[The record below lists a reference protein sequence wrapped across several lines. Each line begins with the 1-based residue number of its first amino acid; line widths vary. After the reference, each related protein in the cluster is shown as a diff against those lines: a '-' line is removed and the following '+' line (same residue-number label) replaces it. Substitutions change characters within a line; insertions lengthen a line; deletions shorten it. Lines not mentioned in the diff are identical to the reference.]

1 MYESIRAN
9 AAQMDTE
16 DFGSVEYLQ
25 VGECVKIVVHLEC
38 AYYDVKLTVGDKTY
52 TDCFNDREPY
62 DLLTHFWFVEKERLT
77 QGMPLLLSAL
87 DSEEDG
93 DLCCYIWAYNP
104 EFADEAAL
112 LRDYDHGL
120 TVQETQT
127 QTIAEGLLYHHI
139 LYADRDG
146 APVHAFLLQIDSQK
160 NTLYIGTPQ
169 DGYESVGV
177 RATVP
182 EMIRDAVQGGQC
194 VLAATNADFFDI
206 FGDGHPSGLCV
217 KNGKV
222 VANGDSTRPFIG
234 VRRDGTPV
242 IASLSEQPQLLESIE
257 QAAAGLQMIVCDGK
271 LSQWGP
277 LEPFAYVRHPRTAA
291 GVTKDGTVLLVAVDG
306 RIPAYSNGAS
316 LVDLAK
322 IVISFGAD
330 RAVNLDGGGSSV
342 VYTKDGDEFV
352 LRNEPADLFRPTE
365 RLIRE
370 EYNSLL
376 VVRRLQLM
384 DK

>member
-1 MYESIRAN
+1 MYEAIRAN
-9 AAQMDTE
+9 AAQMDRE
-16 DFGSVEYLQ
+16 DFGSVEYLD
-25 VGECVKIVVHLEC
+25 VGESVKIVVHLEC
-38 AYYDVKLTVGDKTY
+38 AYYDVKLTVADKTY

-62 DLLTHFWFVEKERLT
+62 DLLTHFWFVEKERLE

-87 DSEEDG
+87 DSDDDG
-93 DLCCYIWAYNP
+93 DLCCHMWTYNP

-112 LRDYDHGL
+112 LRAYDHGL
-120 TVQETQT
+120 TVRETQT
-127 QTIAEGLLYHHI
+127 QTIADGLLYRHI

-146 APVHAFLLQIDSQK
+146 APVHAFLLEMDSQK

-182 EMIRDAVQGGQC
+182 DMIRDAVQGGQP
-194 VLAATNADFFDI
+194 VLAATNADFFDM

-222 VANGDSTRPFIG
+222 VANRDSTRPFIG
-234 VRRDGTPV
+234 VCKDGTPV
-242 IASLSEQPQLLESIE
+242 IARLSEQPQLLENIY

-291 GVTKDGTVLLVAVDG
+291 GVTKDGTVLLLAVDG

-322 IVISFGAD
+322 ILISFGAD
-330 RAVNLDGGGSSV
+330 RGVNMDGGGSSV
-342 VYTKDGDEFV
+342 VYTKDGDEFI
-352 LRNEPADLFRPTE
+352 LRNEPADLLRPTE

-376 VVRRLQLM
+376 VVRR
-384 DK
+384 

>member
-1 MYESIRAN
+1 MYETIRAN
-9 AAQMDTE
+9 AQPMDKD
-16 DFGSVEYLQ
+16 DFGGAEYLE
-25 VGECVKIVVHLEC
+25 VGETVKIVVHLEC
-38 AYYDVKLTVGDKTY
+38 AYYAVQLTVGDETY

-62 DLLTHFWFVEKERLT
+62 DLLTHFWFVEKARLT
-77 QGMPLLLSAL
+77 AGMPLLLTAL
-87 DSEEDG
+87 DSAEDG
-93 DLCCYIWAYNP
+93 DLCYHMWEYVP

-112 LRDYDHGL
+112 LNAYDNGL
-120 TVQETQT
+120 SVRKTETQE
-127 QTIAEGLLYHHI
+127 IADGLCYRHI
-139 LYADRDG
+139 LYGDKAG
-146 APVHAFLLQIDSQK
+146 APVHAFLLEIDSQK

-182 EMIRDAVQGGQC
+182 DMIDAAVRNGQL
-194 VLAATNADFFDI
+194 VLAATNADFFDM

-222 VANGDSTRPFIG
+222 IANGDIDRPFIG
-234 VRRDGTPV
+234 VLRDGTPV
-242 IASLSEQPQLLESIE
+242 VARLSEQPQLPENIY

-291 GVTKDGTVLLVAVDG
+291 GVKKDGTILLLAVDG

-322 IVISFGAD
+322 LMLSFGAD

-342 VYTKDGDEFV
+342 VYTKKGDEFV
-352 LRNEPADLFRPTE
+352 LRNEPADLCRPTE
-365 RLIRE
+365 KLIRE

-376 VVRRLQLM
+376 VVRR
-384 DK
+384 